1 MRDHRAADTSL
12 LMLQQALTRDS
23 QRHDVGVGR
32 FHGDGQRVLASFVHG
47 VLIGS
52 SL

>member
-1 MRDHRAADTSL
+1 MLDHSAADTSL
-12 LMLQQALTRDS
+12 LMLQRVLTRDS
-23 QRHDVGVGR
+23 QCHDVGVGR
-32 FHGDGQRVLASFVHG
+32 FHGDGQRVLASLVHG